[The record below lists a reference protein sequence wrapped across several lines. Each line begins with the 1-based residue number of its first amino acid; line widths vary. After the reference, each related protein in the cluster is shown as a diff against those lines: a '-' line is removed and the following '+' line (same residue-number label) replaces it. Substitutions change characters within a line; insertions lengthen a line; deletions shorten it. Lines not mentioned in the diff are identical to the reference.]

1 MMAPVIRVDDE
12 VQREL
17 EERAY
22 EMRLVFGTP
31 NQVLRSILG
40 LDGHEDLSPP
50 AETEPLN
57 KSAQLQP
64 IVRNLMKTLLEDQP
78 AFLDH
83 TDIRNLMDPE
93 YCKRELGLQLT
104 NHALLRN
111 VESGR
116 QVSGHDRYYK
126 KPYAGK
132 FYVCSEWWKTYHLD
146 NARSLLKFVTGL
158 IRRNPNHPGIPA
170 LEIHKRALRD
180 YIG

>member
-1 MMAPVIRVDDE
+1 MAPVIRVDDE

-40 LDGHEDLSPP
+40 LDGHENLPP
-50 AETEPLN
+50 SAETELLTEAG
-57 KSAQLQP
+57 KLQP

-78 AFLDH
+78 TLLDH
-83 TDIRNLMDPE
+83 TDICNLMDPE

-104 NHALLRN
+104 NHALLRSI
-111 VESGR
+111 ESGR

-132 FYVCSEWWKTYHLD
+132 FYVCSEWWRKYHVD
-146 NARSLLKFVTGL
+146 NARSLLKLVTGL
-158 IRRNPNHPGIPA
+158 IRKNPNHPGIPA
-170 LEIHKRALRD
+170 LKTNKKALRD